1 MNSRQNL
8 IEVGVDEVGR
18 GSLFGPVFA
27 SAIILNQNDEA
38 FLIDKGLKDS
48 KRLSPKKRDVLAKLI
63 YRNNRNF
70 GLGQASHKEI
80 DEIGIRGAT
89 ELAMIRALQ
98 KINQP
103 YDVVLVDGILPIRGW
118 EGNQKT
124 IVRGDSIYA
133 CISAAS
139 VLAKVVRDS
148 LIKRI
153 AIKFPE
159 YELEKNFGYGTAF
172 HRKALIRKGSSRLH
186 RESFLTKIT
195 KL

>member
-1 MNSRQNL
+1 MNSL
-8 IEVGVDEVGR
+8 ESLVEVGVDEVGR

-27 SAIILNQNDEA
+27 GAIILNKIDEA
-38 FLIDKGLKDS
+38 ILIDKGLKDS
-48 KRLSPKKRDVLAKLI
+48 KKISPKKRDVLANLI
-63 YRNNRNF
+63 HRNNRNF

-103 YDVVLVDGILPIRGW
+103 YDMVLIDGILPIRGW
-118 EGNQKT
+118 QGKQQT
-124 IVRGDSIYA
+124 IVKGDSLYP

-139 VLAKVVRDS
+139 VLAKVARDS

-159 YELEKNFGYGTAF
+159 YELERNFGYGTAF
-172 HRKALIRKGSSRLH
+172 HRKALIRIGSSKLH
-186 RESFLTKIT
+186 RESFLTKII
-195 KL
+195 KH